1 MDKETIKKE
10 LVDKSNDILSK
21 YSEPNMVE
29 NVSVM
34 NMAAKTVFLGS
45 LKVYN
50 TEVIPNILKDLEKD
64 LKGYGQLVIRD
75 QKVTPCCSPSYTHIS
90 FNVSIKN

>member
-10 LVDKSNDILSK
+10 LVDKSNAILEK
-21 YSEPNMVE
+21 HGE
-29 NVSVM
+29 NEILDSVSVM

-50 TEVIPNILKDLEKD
+50 TAVVPNVMKDLEKE
-64 LKGYGQLVIRD
+64 LKGYGKLTLRD
-75 QKVTPCCSPSYTHIS
+75 DRVVPCCAPSYIHIS
-90 FNVSIKN
+90 FNVSIDK

>member
-34 NMAAKTVFLGS
+34 NMAANTVFLGS

-50 TEVIPNILKDLEKD
+50 TEVIPNILRDLEKD

>member
-10 LVDKSNDILSK
+10 LVDKSNAILAK
-21 YSEPNMVE
+21 HGE
-29 NVSVM
+29 NEILDSVSVM

-50 TEVIPNILKDLEKD
+50 TAVVPNIIKDLEKE
-64 LKGYGQLVIRD
+64 LKSYGKLTLRD
-75 QKVTPCCSPSYTHIS
+75 DRVVPCCAPSYIHIS
-90 FNVSIKN
+90 FNVSIDK

>member
-10 LVDKSNDILSK
+10 LVEKSNAILAK
-21 YSEPNMVE
+21 HGE
-29 NVSVM
+29 NEILDSVSVM

-50 TEVIPNILKDLEKD
+50 TAVVPNIIKDLEKE
-64 LKGYGQLVIRD
+64 LKGYGKLTLRD
-75 QKVTPCCSPSYTHIS
+75 DRVVPCCAPSYIHIS
-90 FNVSIKN
+90 FNVSIDK

>member
-10 LVDKSNDILSK
+10 FVEISNNIIKK
-21 YSEPNMVE
+21 YNEMDVVE
-29 NVSVM
+29 TISVM
-34 NMAAKTVFLGS
+34 NMAAKTIFLGS

-50 TEVIPNILKDLEKD
+50 YEVIPNIMRDLEKE
-64 LKGYGQLVIRD
+64 LKGYGELVIRD

-90 FNVSIKN
+90 FNVTIPN